1 MYKVNGVPLEN
12 THWFLLDGTQ
22 PQLNVT
28 LEHTRVRQAGR
39 HGVLIVPGATAQPA
53 QIQFVLRIAR
63 AHRGTLFT
71 LFQSPQLEITHPDKP
86 AMRLYGVLSTASVTN
101 HVGHKDY
108 DDVTFTVEIPSG
120 TWTGDTVTTPFKP
133 AATGGSNI
141 SLLAGISA
149 PVQDAVVRFKGRMN
163 RPQLVDAAGSYVLF
177 DGELPAGRYLR
188 FHADTGRAWVT
199 ETNTWT
205 GGTEVSGQMDFGGAR
220 GVFEITPRYPAGAPA
235 DRSGMLQ
242 LVQDSFSAGAG
253 VEVRAAPA
261 YLT

>member
-1 MYKVNGVPLEN
+1 MYKVNGVPLES

-63 AHRGTLFT
+63 THRGTLFT
-71 LFQSPQLEITHPDKP
+71 LFQAPLLEITHSEKP
-86 AMRLYGVLSTASVTN
+86 FIKLQGVLLSTTTN
-101 HVGHKDY
+101 SHVGYKDY

-120 TWTGDTVTTPFKP
+120 TWKGETVTTPLI
-133 AATGGSNI
+133 AAASGGANLT
-141 SLLAGISA
+141 LLAGISA
-149 PVQDAVVRFKGRMN
+149 PVQDAIVRFKGRIN

-205 GGTEVSGQMDFGGAR
+205 GGTEVSGQIDFGGAR
-220 GVFEITPRYPAGAPA
+220 GVFEITPRHPAGAPA